1 MERLSRTAK
10 KTDIRYASP
19 DAIRPHP
26 LLQEETIKDFGMR
39 PNRERLE
46 KIKQDFNRK
55 FNTKPTP
62 PSPRAPSPSQLP
74 MPSQRLLT
82 RRSSRSKSPKQVVV
96 QGKNRK
102 WTIKARKSSRPRTN
116 SATRRRGRGKH
127 RANRG
132 NRGNRGNRAN
142 RVSRIRKP

>member
-1 MERLSRTAK
+1 MEWLSRTAIQ
-10 KTDIRYASP
+10 TDIRYASP
-19 DAIRPHP
+19 VAIRPHP

-116 SATRRRGRGKH
+116 SATRRRGRGNH
-127 RANRG
+127 RANKPKRP
-132 NRGNRGNRAN
+132 NKPN
-142 RVSRIRKP
+142 RVSKIRKP

>member
-26 LLQEETIKDFGMR
+26 LLQKETIKYFGVR
-39 PNRERLE
+39 ANRERLE
-46 KIKQDFNRK
+46 KIRQDFNRK
-55 FNTKPTP
+55 FNIKSTP

-82 RRSSRSKSPKQVVV
+82 RRSTRSKSPKAVVV

-127 RANRG
+127 RANRAK
-132 NRGNRGNRAN
+132 RAN